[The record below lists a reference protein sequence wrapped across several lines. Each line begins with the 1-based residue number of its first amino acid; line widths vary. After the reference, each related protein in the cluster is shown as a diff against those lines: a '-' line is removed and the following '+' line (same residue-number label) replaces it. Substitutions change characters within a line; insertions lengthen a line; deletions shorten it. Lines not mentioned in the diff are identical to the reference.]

1 MQELISSLLFW
12 KLPIPIL
19 NFELVKYISTAKELA
34 LKVCSSEQN
43 NVPHMYKC
51 GVLQ

>member
-1 MQELISSLLFW
+1 MQELITSLLFR
-12 KLPIPIL
+12 KLLIATL
-19 NFELVKYISTAKELA
+19 NFELVKYISMGKELT

-51 GVLQ
+51 GVP

>member
-1 MQELISSLLFW
+1 MQELIRSLLFW
-12 KLPIPIL
+12 KLLIPIL
-19 NFELVKYISTAKELA
+19 NCELVKYISMGKELT

-51 GVLQ
+51 AVL